1 MGKIYKALEKS
12 QKKNEFQSNED
23 TMNETTT
30 YEKEPVVPDEYEIP
44 VSKNKNT
51 GNEFPSSD
59 IKKINQALITLTK
72 PHSIES
78 EQFRQLKNTIL
89 FPEKREPPR
98 NIMVTSTSP
107 DEGKSFVASNLAI
120 SIAQSI
126 DEYVLLVDCDLRR
139 PSIHLNFGFGH
150 IEGLSEYLT
159 QQRPLS
165 RVLVKTFVDK
175 LTLLPGGTIP
185 ENPSELLSSE
195 QMRRLLHEV
204 KLRYN
209 DRYIIV
215 DTPPPNMTSETNAI
229 ARQMDGII
237 LVLREGKTRKKDVQ
251 DIIDIYGR
259 EKIIG
264 VVKNFSTKKH
274 RLGDAY
280 AKYGYAG

>member
-1 MGKIYKALEKS
+1 MGKIFKALEKS
-12 QKKNEFQSNED
+12 QNKNEFQIHED
-23 TMNETTT
+23 AIQNGPPMIPSDHETP
-30 YEKEPVVPDEYEIP
+30 KPSKRIP
-44 VSKNKNT
+44 ENDFLAN
-51 GNEFPSSD
+51 D
-59 IKKINQALITLTK
+59 IQKINQALITLTK

-139 PSIHLNFGFGH
+139 PSIHSNFGFDQV
-150 IEGLSEYLT
+150 EGLSEYLS

-165 RVLVKTFVDK
+165 QVLTKTFIDK
-175 LTLLPGGTIP
+175 LTLLSGGSIP

-280 AKYGYAG
+280 AKYGYAS